1 MFTICTFNFVSSQIC
16 ILAIFGCSS
25 EDPPAAENRIITEV
39 RPRAEVESTAVP
51 VQDERLIVSRMLE
64 KLNVAHLPNAIQ
76 IHQKVISGGQPDGE
90 EAFRELKD
98 LGVRTIISV
107 DGAKPDVELAKKY
120 GLKYV
125 HLPHS
130 YDGIPDG
137 RAKELAKAV
146 RDLDGPIYIHCHHGK
161 HRSPTAAAVAC
172 VAVGLIDPS
181 LSLTVLKTAGTSE
194 NYRGLYQSA
203 ESARKLDDAILDAV
217 ASDFPEVADLPPMAE
232 AMVNL
237 EHTQDRL
244 REIAAAGWNS
254 PPNHPANHPDIDPA
268 HEALLLK
275 EHFTEML
282 RIDSVATEPG
292 KFQEM
297 LRDSETA
304 SGELEAA
311 LRQWK
316 AARLNSP
323 IPETITA
330 AFERVTKNCTACHRQ
345 FRDVPLHEKRKH

>member
-1 MFTICTFNFVSSQIC
+1 MSTIRTFMFVSIHIC
-16 ILAIFGCSS
+16 ILAEFGCSR
-25 EDPPAAENRIITEV
+25 EDPPATENRITSRV
-39 RPRAEVESTAVP
+39 GQRAKEESTAAP
-51 VQDERLIVSRMLE
+51 VKAEPLIVSMVPQ
-64 KLNVAHLPNAIQ
+64 KLTLAHLPNAIQ

-90 EAFRELKD
+90 EAFRELRE

-107 DGAKPDVELAKKY
+107 DGAKPDLQLAKKY
-120 GLKYV
+120 GMKYV

-130 YDGIPDG
+130 YDGIPDE
-137 RAKELAKAV
+137 RAKQLAKAV
-146 RDLDGPIYIHCHHGK
+146 RDLDGPIYIHCHHGR

-172 VAVGLIDPS
+172 VAAGLIDQS
-181 LSLTVLKTAGTSE
+181 VSLTVLKTAGTSE

-203 ESARKLDDAILDAV
+203 ESARNLGDAILDAV
-217 ASDFPEVADLPPMAE
+217 ESDFPEVTKLPPLAE

-244 REIAAAGWNS
+244 KEIAAADWNS
-254 PPNHPANHPDIDPA
+254 PPNYPDIDPT
-268 HEALLLK
+268 HEALLMK

-304 SGELEAA
+304 CGELEAA
-311 LRQWK
+311 LQHWK
-316 AARLNSP
+316 AAKLNPP
-323 IPETITA
+323 IPETINA
-330 AFERVTKNCTACHRQ
+330 AFDRITKNCTACHRQ
-345 FRDVPLHEKRKH
+345 FRDVPLHEKQKK